1 LSGLFVKAGT
11 TGKRGISRISE
22 GGELRSQV
30 NVDWKQLASMCVV
43 FTAIVG
49 AVLWLGGRVYF
60 SLSKGEANS
69 IAIIDLE
76 EDTDDDITAIV
87 SRQMRAWTII
97 NKMRESLS
105 EVKTGQRLIQKDVE
119 NILVILRGSS
129 SPRAYR
135 TPRED

>member
-1 LSGLFVKAGT
+1 M
-11 TGKRGISRISE
+11 
-22 GGELRSQV
+22 